1 MNSEYRKGLS
11 LEKAG
16 DLDGA
21 LKIYDEISERGG
33 DEEIARYARVRANNI
48 RIDAAAEAEAQEE
61 SEAVTGDSLSDGL
74 LYAGFWVR
82 FSACLIDVIL
92 FGLIFTT
99 PLVFIY
105 GIEYL
110 DGSKSFYGVWDLLF
124 SYVLPIVA
132 TVWFWLRFSATPG
145 KMVIGLEVVDA
156 KASGKLSLA
165 QAIGRYFAYIPSTL
179 VFFLG
184 FIWIAVDSQKK
195 GWHDKLA
202 GTAVVY
208 KTSK

>member
-1 MNSEYRKGLS
+1 MSSEYRKGLS

-16 DLDGA
+16 DLNGA
-21 LKIYDEISERGG
+21 LKIYDQINESGG
-33 DEEIARYARVRANNI
+33 DTEVANYARVRANNI
-48 RIDAAAEAEAQEE
+48 RIDMAAEVEHQEE
-61 SEAVTGDSLSDGL
+61 SEVVPRRLLSDDQ

-82 FSACLIDVIL
+82 FSASLIDVIL
-92 FGLIFTT
+92 FGLIFTV

-105 GIEYL
+105 GVEYL
-110 DGSKSFYGVWDLLF
+110 EGSKLLYGVWDLLLG
-124 SYVLPIVA
+124 YVLPITA

-156 KASGKLSLA
+156 KTSGKLSLG

-184 FIWIAVDSQKK
+184 FIWVAVDSQKK

-208 KTSK
+208 KTS